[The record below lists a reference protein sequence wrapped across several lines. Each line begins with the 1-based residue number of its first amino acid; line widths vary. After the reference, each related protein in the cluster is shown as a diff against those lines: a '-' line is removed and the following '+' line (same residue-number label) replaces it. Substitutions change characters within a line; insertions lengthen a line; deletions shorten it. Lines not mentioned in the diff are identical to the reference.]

1 MTESPLTAK
10 RALDLLLVCLASPVL
25 APVALMVGLVVRSRL
40 GAPVLFVQERA
51 GQDGRPFRLY
61 KFRSMLTAGPGLQSD
76 EERLTPFGRALRAT
90 SLDELPSFVNVLR
103 GDLSLVGP
111 RPLPMAYIPRY
122 GSKYARRL
130 SVPPG
135 VSGWAQVHG
144 RNSLGWRERFELD
157 LWYVDHRS
165 ALLDLRV
172 LLATV
177 TQVVRRADVSAS
189 DHATMTEFRG
199 FE

>member
-1 MTESPLTAK
+1 MTGSPPAVK
-10 RALDLLLVCLASPVL
+10 RGVDLLLVFLAAPVL
-25 APVALMVGLVVRSRL
+25 VPLTSMVGLVVRFRL

-51 GQDGRPFRLY
+51 GKDGRPFRLY
-61 KFRSMLTAGPGLQSD
+61 KFRSMVTPRPGLQSD
-76 EERLTPFGRALRAT
+76 EERLTPFGRALRST

-111 RPLPMAYIPRY
+111 RPLPVAYVPRY
-122 GSKYARRL
+122 GPKFTRRL
-130 SVPPG
+130 SVLPG
-135 VSGWAQVHG
+135 ITGWAQVHG

-165 ALLDLRV
+165 TLLDLRV
-172 LLATV
+172 LCETV
-177 TQVVRRADVSAS
+177 TQVVRRADITAA
-189 DHATMTEFRG
+189 DHATMSEFRG